1 MPIDTS
7 MYNQPTPQ
15 SNPMAEA
22 EKVMMLKKLMAAKQ
36 AQTMSVPYGAGP
48 AASLPALGAG
58 QPFPTPQY

>member
-1 MPIDTS
+1 
-7 MYNQPTPQ
+7 
-15 SNPMAEA
+15 MAEA